1 MVPRHLFFPVP
12 CEVTGPNP
20 EWGDCGAFACG
31 CGCMYLPVF
40 GDAFGG
46 ACMMLIFSP
55 HPHNKQYWP
64 IARAPG
70 GAACWVLWG
79 KPLPLVGGK
88 SPIRTRR
95 EREREKE
102 SSSGR
107 HMQCAV

>member
-40 GDAFGG
+40 GDAFGD

-55 HPHNKQYWP
+55 HPHNKQYLP
-64 IARAPG
+64 IARRLGAQPVGHCGASLFPLLAGRAP
-70 GAACWVLWG
+70 
-79 KPLPLVGGK
+79 
-88 SPIRTRR
+88 
-95 EREREKE
+95 
-102 SSSGR
+102 
-107 HMQCAV
+107 